1 MDKKEIY
8 EHLAKIYLDASV
20 KKKKKNKNHQ
30 KLIQNFFL
38 LSFIIVVSG
47 SVYLFSNLSKDKNLP
62 SETALY
68 LQNDVSKINF
78 NFNPAKKEIFAIN
91 LNRLNVGRFKSLDF
105 KVRKVNQS
113 GNLALRVEFISSFK
127 ERSEVYVRNIP
138 SKWQDYSLD
147 LSSFKKISDWSEMS
161 SLSFAIEE
169 WNADERNGVVY
180 IDDVRL
186 KK

>member
-38 LSFIIVVSG
+38 LSLIIVVVGSTYLYSTLSG
-47 SVYLFSNLSKDKNLP
+47 NKQLS

-78 NFNPAKKEIFAIN
+78 NFDPAKKEIYTIN
-91 LNRLNVGRFKSLDF
+91 LNRLNVGRFKALVF
-105 KVRKVNQS
+105 QARKVNPND
-113 GNLALRVEFISSFK
+113 NLSLRVEFVSAFR
-127 ERSEVYVRNIP
+127 ERSEIYVRNI
-138 SKWQDYSLD
+138 SNKWQEYVLE
-147 LSSFKKISDWSEMS
+147 LPKFKKINDWSEMS
-161 SLSFAIEE
+161 SLSFTIEE
-169 WNADERNGVVY
+169 WNAKEKNGVVY

-186 KK
+186 KN